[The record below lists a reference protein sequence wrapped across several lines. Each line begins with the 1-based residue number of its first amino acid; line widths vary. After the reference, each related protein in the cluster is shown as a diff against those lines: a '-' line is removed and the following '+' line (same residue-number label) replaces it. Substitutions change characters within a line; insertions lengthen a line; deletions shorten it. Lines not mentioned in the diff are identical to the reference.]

1 MRGWLFGCLALLSAA
16 GSAIAQSPDTVLLN
30 GKIVVYDAAPAQALA
45 VRDGKIA
52 AIGSTAEIRAIAGA
66 STRVIDL
73 GGRTVI
79 PGLIDSHIHA
89 IRAGLTYTTEV
100 HWTGVRTLAAA
111 LDRIRA
117 AARTAPKGSW
127 LIVAGGWTER
137 QFSEDRRPTQDE
149 IAAAAPDHLVYVQL
163 LYSRVLLSP
172 GGYAALGL
180 GRDEAREPRIAIEY
194 DKDAKPTGWVTGDNR
209 AISELFDLLPR
220 PTFAQKVEGTRAFF
234 RALNA
239 LGLTGVMDPGGYNLP
254 IADYHPLLALW
265 SEGGMTLRV
274 RYSLSRHA
282 ATTSWGTSRN

>member
-1 MRGWLFGCLALLSAA
+1 MAVLLPGAVVSA
-16 GSAIAQSPDTVLLN
+16 GSAHCAIARHPPLN

-52 AIGSTAEIRAIAGA
+52 AIGSTAEIRALAGA

-117 AARTAPKGSW
+117 AAKTAPKGSW

-137 QFSEDRRPTQDE
+137 QFAEDRRPTQAE
-149 IAAAAPDHLVYVQL
+149 LAAAAPDHLVYVQL

-180 GRDEAREPRIAIEY
+180 GRDEAREPRIVIEY
-194 DKDAKPTGWVTGDNR
+194 DKDAQTDRLGHRRQPRDQR
-209 AISELFDLLPR
+209 AVRSPAAADIR
-220 PTFAQKVEGTRAFF
+220 AEGRRHA
-234 RALNA
+234 RL
-239 LGLTGVMDPGGYNLP
+239 
-254 IADYHPLLALW
+254 
-265 SEGGMTLRV
+265 
-274 RYSLSRHA
+274 LSRAECARAHR
-282 ATTSWGTSRN
+282 GDGPRRL